1 MARMAKKRKKASK
14 KKTTVVTKAD
24 KKRAIRAIW
33 HKREVRGERSEPQSG
48 TEFSGPRRS

>member
-1 MARMAKKRKKASK
+1 MARMAKKRKKAS

-33 HKREVRGERSEPQSG
+33 RKREVRGERSEPQSG